1 MPALHV
7 SDLVVRFP
15 GLERPALDIP
25 ALDLPAGAHVAL
37 TGPSGSGKT
46 TFINLLTGLD
56 RAPAGRIVWG
66 GTDIGRLGEGARDRW
81 RAAHVGLVMQ
91 DFHLFPGL
99 SALENVLLPQ
109 RLAAFR
115 LAPALREE
123 ASRLLARVGIARPG
137 QKVETLSRGQM
148 QRVAV
153 ARALVARPPI
163 VVADE
168 PTASLDADAGAAVA
182 ELLVALACEVG
193 VTLIVATH
201 DARLIAGMAQV
212 LRLEAGRLTHA
223 ASVPPGAAPT
233 GRSTDPVAPE
243 D

>member
-1 MPALHV
+1 MPELRV

-25 ALDLPAGAHVAL
+25 TLQLPAGAHVAL

-46 TFINLLTGLD
+46 TLINILTGLD
-56 RAPAGRIVWG
+56 RAPAGRVIWG
-66 GTDIGRLGEGARDRW
+66 DTDIGRLGEGARDRW
-81 RAAHVGLVMQ
+81 RAGHVGLVMQ

-109 RLAAFR
+109 RLTTFR
-115 LAPALREE
+115 LAPGRRAE
-123 ASRLLARVGIARPG
+123 AHRLLARVGIERPG

-182 ELLVALACEVG
+182 ELLAALAREVG
-193 VTLIVATH
+193 ATLIVATH
-201 DARLIAGMAQV
+201 DARLIADMAQV
-212 LRLEAGRLTHA
+212 LRLEAGRLVPAGANPAAPAPTHA
-223 ASVPPGAAPT
+223 VVDPAA
-233 GRSTDPVAPE
+233 
-243 D
+243 

>member
-1 MPALHV
+1 MPELHV

-25 ALDLPAGAHVAL
+25 TLQLPAGAHVAL

-46 TFINLLTGLD
+46 TLINILTGLD
-56 RAPAGRIVWG
+56 RAPAGRVIWG
-66 GTDIGRLGEGARDRW
+66 DTDIGRLGEGARDRW
-81 RAAHVGLVMQ
+81 RAGHVGLVMQ

-109 RLAAFR
+109 RLATFR
-115 LAPALREE
+115 LAPGRRAE
-123 ASRLLARVGIARPG
+123 AHRLLARVGIERPA

-153 ARALVARPPI
+153 ARALVARPHI
-163 VVADE
+163 LVADE

-182 ELLVALACEVG
+182 ELLVALAREVG
-193 VTLIVATH
+193 ATLIVATH

-212 LRLEAGRLTHA
+212 LCLEAGRLVPADTRPAAPAHA
-223 ASVPPGAAPT
+223 AVDPAA
-233 GRSTDPVAPE
+233 
-243 D
+243 

>member
-1 MPALHV
+1 MPELHV
-7 SDLVVRFP
+7 RDLAVRFP

-25 ALDLPAGAHVAL
+25 ALHLPAGAHVAL

-46 TFINLLTGLD
+46 TLINLLTGLD
-56 RAPAGRIVWG
+56 RAPTGGRIVWG
-66 GTDIGRLGEGARDRW
+66 DTDIGRLGEGARDRW

-115 LAPALREE
+115 LAPALRDE
-123 ASRLLARVGIARPG
+123 ANRLLARVGIARTG

-153 ARALVARPPI
+153 ARALVARPHI
-163 VVADE
+163 LVADE

-182 ELLVALACEVG
+182 ELLVALAGEVG
-193 VTLIVATH
+193 ATLLVATH

-212 LRLEAGRLTHA
+212 LRLDAGRLVPADTRPAASAHA
-223 ASVPPGAAPT
+223 AVDPAA
-233 GRSTDPVAPE
+233 
-243 D
+243 